1 MLDLIVLH
9 GEFSLFTVR
18 GNFWYQ
24 IYRNRRK
31 KVLCSRLSLITLTI
45 SQTPDALRYREIG
58 KTGTWAWQARA
69 TGHAFSDGRRAM
81 RLSLNLTFFYHLYS
95 TNPLSSPSNHSFMF
109 KTITLKILCVLD
121 LNLLI
126 SLLYV
131 YIIILSFSHFE
142 TNFMLIR

>member
-45 SQTPDALRYREIG
+45 RESNETSVGI
-58 KTGTWAWQARA
+58 A
-69 TGHAFSDGRRAM
+69 T
-81 RLSLNLTFFYHLYS
+81 
-95 TNPLSSPSNHSFMF
+95 
-109 KTITLKILCVLD
+109 
-121 LNLLI
+121 
-126 SLLYV
+126 
-131 YIIILSFSHFE
+131 
-142 TNFMLIR
+142 

>member
-45 SQTPDALRYREIG
+45 RAKLVKLSRCIRQIAMCQVILRI
-58 KTGTWAWQARA
+58 QQ
-69 TGHAFSDGRRAM
+69 
-81 RLSLNLTFFYHLYS
+81 
-95 TNPLSSPSNHSFMF
+95 P
-109 KTITLKILCVLD
+109 
-121 LNLLI
+121 
-126 SLLYV
+126 
-131 YIIILSFSHFE
+131 
-142 TNFMLIR
+142 